1 MADNFLYIPF
11 VNPIRFYEVGVT
23 ALPKYNV
30 KQFDDYRFEDRLLP
44 WQSTELYEQVWQ
56 VDDIINLQFESTFDP
71 IIISLVNDAGTAVI
85 TLPALI
91 GLANKFLPNTFSFEV
106 AMALSSAPAGCY
118 QVKIVAGT
126 GSSQKTY
133 LSGHQY
139 ISSMPIANSLCL
151 EYYNSRFHQDVVFET
166 GIKFQ
171 YRIFGHLGFLD
182 PGRKDELYRDERWNP
197 ALLNSRTTRQ
207 FPVFFGNER
216 GITDDEID
224 LLNRI
229 WSCDNVTIDKKAFG
243 IADNG
248 KFEFTGETDYSK
260 RGLKLLLEEGIN
272 RNSRAFTI
280 TADTTKK
287 LVTTII
293 VDASVFGDTSNQ
305 GSANTVPVYNI
316 TE

>member
-1 MADNFLYIPF
+1 MADNILFVPF
-11 VNPIRFYEVGVT
+11 VNPVKFYEVITPVS
-23 ALPKYNV
+23 KYQL
-30 KQFDDYRFEDRLLP
+30 KQFDDYKFEDRLLP
-44 WQSTELYEQVWQ
+44 WQSTEFYEQIWQ
-56 VDDIINLQFESTFDP
+56 TDDIINLQFESTFDP
-71 IIISLVNDAGTAVI
+71 IIVSLINDDGGSVI

-91 GLANKFLPNTFSFEV
+91 GLANKFLANTYSFEV
-106 AMALSSAPAGCY
+106 AMSLSSVPTGCY
-118 QVKIVAGT
+118 RVKIVAGT
-126 GSSQKTY
+126 GGSQRTY

-139 ISSMPIANSLCL
+139 ISSTPITNTICL
-151 EYYNSRFHQDVVFET
+151 EYFNSRYHQDVVFET

-171 YRIFGHLGFLD
+171 YRIFGYLGFLD

-197 ALLNSRTTRQ
+197 ALLNSRTTRH

-248 KFEFTGETDYSK
+248 KFEFTGETDYAK
-260 RGLKLLLEEGIN
+260 RGLRLLLEEGIN
-272 RNSRAFTI
+272 RNSKAFAI
-280 TADTTKK
+280 TTDTSKK